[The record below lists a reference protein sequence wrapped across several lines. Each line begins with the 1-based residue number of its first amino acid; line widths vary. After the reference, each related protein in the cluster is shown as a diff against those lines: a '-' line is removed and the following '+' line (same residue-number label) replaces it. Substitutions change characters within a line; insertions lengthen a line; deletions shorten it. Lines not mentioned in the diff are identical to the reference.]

1 MKNRLLAKP
10 SNPRPASSGGT
21 TLPQSLPSTH
31 PSSPSD
37 ETHSPSSAPISS
49 FALRTSHLP
58 HFPTLSFRSYQYDA
72 FQNRTNGLEVWLWGR
87 QTGKSFTLAAWAIDR
102 LVTRPGRLV
111 TILSNSLSNGAELNQ
126 KCAQVA
132 AVYERY
138 FQSHPNPAQPGDAG
152 DPPTSASFHTSQ
164 VDPRTFPQFEC
175 MNYET
180 RVIIGSQV
188 GRIKILPANPRTAR
202 GFSGDLILD
211 EFAFHENSQ
220 AIWEAA
226 EPILSAHPDYLCRI
240 ASTPNGRHNMFYRLA
255 TDPGI
260 FKRVVPRSEA
270 WRQGL
275 AIYHPTT
282 RKPIT
287 PDEARALAHD
297 KRAYDQNYECIFES
311 ENMILLSHE
320 LINAAEDP
328 EVGVVCEQ
336 EWDSNALALLNSKYE
351 ACGLFQNSKCEVREG
366 NSKYKGRSAKWG
378 PEGSTKSEMQSSKWE
393 PDSTAPR
400 PDQLR
405 TSDFSRRTWHVG
417 VDVGRHQD
425 LTVISVVEKQG
436 DLFFVRA
443 ILRARNLR
451 LPQQQALLETVCRSP
466 RFAAA
471 QIDMTGLGLGLYE
484 YTREK
489 FGDRIRGLN
498 FASSLRLSS
507 ASAPRSLLSAPS
519 ARAPEVLALRLLD
532 AYESKRIKHP
542 VDALLREDL
551 RKPERITRAD
561 GRVSIVATRSESGHA
576 DHFWSFALAIDAAQ
590 RQPEA
595 FLHVVE
601 GLRPPRFP
609 RGTVII

>member
-10 SNPRPASSGGT
+10 SNPRPASNGGA
-21 TLPQSLPSTH
+21 TLPGSLPSTH

-58 HFPTLSFRSYQYDA
+58 HFPTLSLRPYQYDA

-132 AVYERY
+132 ALYERY
-138 FQSHPNPAQPGDAG
+138 FQSHPNPAQPGNAG

-255 TDPGI
+255 TDSSI
-260 FKRVVPRSEA
+260 FKRVVPRSAA

-275 AIYHPTT
+275 PIYHPTT

-311 ENMILLSHE
+311 ENMTLLSHE

-328 EVGVVCEQ
+328 EAGVVCEQ
-336 EWDSNALALLNSKYE
+336 EWDSNALALLNSK
-351 ACGLFQNSKCEVREG
+351 
-366 NSKYKGRSAKWG
+366 
-378 PEGSTKSEMQSSKWE
+378 WE
-393 PDSTAPR
+393 PDSTAQR
-400 PDQLR
+400 PDQPR
-405 TSDFSRRTWHVG
+405 TSDFTLRTWHVG

-498 FASSLRLSS
+498 FASSLPIGQAGWRGGP
-507 ASAPRSLLSAPS
+507 AERET